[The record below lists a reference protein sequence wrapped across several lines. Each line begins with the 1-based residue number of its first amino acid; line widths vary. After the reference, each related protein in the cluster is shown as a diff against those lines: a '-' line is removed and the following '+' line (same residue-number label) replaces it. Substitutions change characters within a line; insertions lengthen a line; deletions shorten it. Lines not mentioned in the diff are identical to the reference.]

1 MLSKLLLF
9 LISSLMV
16 TSVLAEDAPSRIGYA
31 FDKKTDELVYTES
44 HYENISAGLV
54 EKSEVIY
61 KDPSSNII
69 AKKTANFA
77 VDPFMPEFSLVNNK
91 TGHREQTE
99 YIEKKSQEKKYKVL
113 FTKTSKG
120 PVKDKTL
127 ALPEKGISD
136 AGFDN
141 FIVEHW
147 DELKAGEV
155 LIREFLI
162 PSQMDFI
169 KFKIYQD
176 SITEIDNEK
185 LRVINIEPKSFLIRA
200 FAGTTKLYYSENK
213 PELKRFD
220 GVSNMRDANGDNY
233 KVVIKYENQIQLVTN

>member
-1 MLSKLLLF
+1 
-9 LISSLMV
+9 MV
-16 TSVLAEDAPSRIGYA
+16 IPVFAEDTPSRIGYA
-31 FDKKTDELVYTES
+31 FDKKTDELLYTES
-44 HYENISAGLV
+44 HYENISDGLV
-54 EKSEVIY
+54 EKSQVIY
-61 KDPSSNII
+61 KDPLSNII
-69 AKKTANFA
+69 AKKTTNFSI
-77 VDPFMPEFSLVNNK
+77 DPFMPEFSLVNQK

-113 FTKTSKG
+113 FTKTSKA
-120 PVKDKTL
+120 PVKDEVL

-155 LIREFLI
+155 LVRDFLI

-176 SITEIDNEK
+176 SVTDIDGKK
-185 LRVINIEPKSFLIRA
+185 LRVINIQPKSLLIRA
-200 FAGTTKLYYSENK
+200 FAGTTKLYYSENS
-213 PELKRFD
+213 PDLKRFD
-220 GVSNMRDANGDNY
+220 GVSNMRDGSGDNY
-233 KVVIKYENQIQLVTN
+233 KVVIKYENKVQLVSN